1 MTALEEYQRLEAA
14 GVWRESADA
23 QRLNVFVSIGD
34 ATLTISD
41 TRDQPLTH
49 WSLAAI
55 ERANP
60 GKRPA
65 IYHPD
70 GDTGEMLE
78 LPEDA
83 GAVLDAIEKL
93 RAAVARSRPH
103 PGRLRLFVLLA
114 SFAAVAAL
122 ATLWLPGA
130 LRDHAVQVVPDVKR
144 DEIGA
149 VLRTQVETVT
159 GPACVSPEGTAALEK
174 LANRLPTTG
183 GPGQL
188 DVMRDGVRHTVSLPG
203 GTILVGRSLVE
214 DFEEPDVLAGFIVA
228 ERLRA
233 RVNDPLADL
242 LKHAS
247 VWDSIRL
254 LTTGDLPKPVFDDY
268 AEDLLRQDRP
278 QLSDETLLNGFR
290 AWSVRSRPYAYAVDI
305 TGETT
310 LGLIE
315 ADPFA
320 TETPP
325 PLLSDADWLQLQ
337 GICGG

>member
-1 MTALEEYQRLEAA
+1 MTALSKYQRLEAA
-14 GVWRESADA
+14 GVWRASLDA
-23 QRLNVFVSIGD
+23 QRVNVFVSVGD

-41 TRDQPLTH
+41 TRNQPLTH

-55 ERANP
+55 DRANP

-70 GDTGEMLE
+70 GDAGELLE

-83 GAVLDAIEKL
+83 EEVIDAIEKL

-103 PGRLRLFVLLA
+103 PGRLRLVILLA
-114 SFAAVAAL
+114 TFAAVASF

-130 LRDHAVQVVPDVKR
+130 LREHAMKVLPQVKR
-144 DEIGA
+144 SEIGT
-149 VLRTQVETVT
+149 VLRIHLEEIT
-159 GPACVSPEGTAALEK
+159 GPACAEPDGVIALSN
-174 LANRLPTTG
+174 LAKRLPAAQ

-188 DVMRDGVRHTVSLPG
+188 DVMRSGVRKAVSLPG
-203 GTILVGRSLVE
+203 GTVLVNRALVE
-214 DFEEPDVLAGFIVA
+214 DYEEPDVLAGFIVT

-233 RVNDPLADL
+233 QVSDPLADL
-242 LKHAS
+242 LLHAS
-247 VWDSIRL
+247 VWDNIRL
-254 LTTGDLPKPVFDDY
+254 LTTGDLPETVFGAY
-268 AEDLLRQDRP
+268 AESLLRQDRP
-278 QLSDETLLNGFR
+278 ILADETLLNGFR
-290 AWSVRSRPYAYAVDI
+290 AWSVRSSPYAFAVDI

-320 TETPP
+320 TESPP
-325 PLLSDADWLQLQ
+325 PLLSDADWIRLQ
-337 GICGG
+337 GICGS